1 MNFDFIFVTVV
12 ALGLIVAALALLPDP
27 IRHP

>member
-1 MNFDFIFVTVV
+1 VTRPNLIATIV
-12 ALGLIVAALALLPDP
+12 AAVLIIAALALLPDP